1 MVAYCSFDLIVS
13 KDLFERNEEDH
24 GQRRWRTGY
33 EPGNGENGLS
43 FRLAKKRK
51 KTVNS
56 KSQVPTIAT
65 DNAMMAW
72 HGMKVCNNSAE

>member
-1 MVAYCSFDLIVS
+1 MVACSFDLIVS
-13 KDLFERNEEDH
+13 KDLFERNEELTRRIMD
-24 GQRRWRTGY
+24 QRRWRTGY

-56 KSQVPTIAT
+56 KSQV
-65 DNAMMAW
+65 
-72 HGMKVCNNSAE
+72 HNNGQ

>member
-1 MVAYCSFDLIVS
+1 MVACSFDLIVS

-24 GQRRWRTGY
+24 GHHGSAALANSGY

-56 KSQVPTIAT
+56 KSQ
-65 DNAMMAW
+65 AMMEARYE
-72 HGMKVCNNSAE
+72 GV